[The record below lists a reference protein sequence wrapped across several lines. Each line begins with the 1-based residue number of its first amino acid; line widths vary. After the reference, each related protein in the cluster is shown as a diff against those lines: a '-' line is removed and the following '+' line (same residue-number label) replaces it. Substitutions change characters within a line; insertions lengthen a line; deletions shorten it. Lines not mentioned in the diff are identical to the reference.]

1 MGHRSQF
8 NGSGKGS
15 WQAPSKKPKR
25 SETLNPPFA
34 APGTKVPAGKRYMG
48 NPEYGGFFKDPKQ
61 YPTTRKG
68 EPIPKRP
75 KPNPGGSVAPKS
87 KKPNPGGSVAPKSR
101 KKK

>member
-48 NPEYGGFFKDPKQ
+48 NPEYGGFVKDPKQ

-87 KKPNPGGSVAPKSR
+87 R